1 MSIASGLVE
10 AYVMKKL
17 HKEKMKNPE
26 KKEATTHENSNLLN
40 IMSSASAYLA
50 EAYVT
55 RKQFKEKVMKKM
67 DNNYNEVADIKKLK
81 NSSSSSSSS
90 GGGNC
95 FSPMKLIFKRVHPN
109 TTAAMSYGR

>member
-1 MSIASGLVE
+1 MA
-10 AYVMKKL
+10 
-17 HKEKMKNPE
+17 
-26 KKEATTHENSNLLN
+26 
-40 IMSSASAYLA
+40 SASAYLA

-67 DNNYNEVADIKKLK
+67 DNNNDIKKLK

-109 TTAAMSYGR
+109 TTAAMSCGR

>member
-1 MSIASGLVE
+1 MA
-10 AYVMKKL
+10 
-17 HKEKMKNPE
+17 
-26 KKEATTHENSNLLN
+26 
-40 IMSSASAYLA
+40 SASAYLA

-67 DNNYNEVADIKKLK
+67 DNNYNEIADIKKLK

-90 GGGNC
+90 GGGC

-109 TTAAMSYGR
+109 TTAAMSCGR